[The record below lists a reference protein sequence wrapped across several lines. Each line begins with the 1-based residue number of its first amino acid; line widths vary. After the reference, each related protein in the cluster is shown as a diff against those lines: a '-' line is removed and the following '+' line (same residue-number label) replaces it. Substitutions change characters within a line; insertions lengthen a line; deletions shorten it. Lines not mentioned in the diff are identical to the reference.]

1 MFLDIFGVN
10 SFVISLYYQIFSWVS
25 NLYGFIFDLT
35 NTASFF
41 DSTYINSIWKTL
53 YSIVGIFML
62 FRIVISMLQYLVDP
76 DKLTDKSAGGGKL
89 AARIVISIVLVLAM
103 PFIFDFL
110 QKVQNV
116 VVGNDGLLS
125 NFAKSISNGNE
136 DNSYGG
142 ASTSYYDKY
151 DDGVFTKILSKGFSL
166 IVPEVKALNL
176 CEGYDDL
183 YEDFFKIKW
192 AYKSSLPENFS
203 ETGPDGSWANF
214 KEDMYY
220 NNCQYSNKN
229 DLEQYTG
236 KAIKEALSK
245 LTGNEAL
252 LCYNY
257 AGGGCNSQ
265 YTISWIG
272 LNAFKDKL
280 NNSKYN
286 YGVCNSQ
293 SDYDNNNNCYNIYY
307 ISEPSDSSKNGSLK
321 DIVVK
326 RICSNNDYGVPS
338 VTFANCRFE
347 FYVTYY
353 QNQLT
358 NVDMNCYY
366 AYIGTA
372 GTGYDFK
379 VFAKPFQT
387 YVKINFKGSN
397 DDKYM
402 NVSFIDGE
410 ENQIKLEGEPQ
421 KIALKDKISSLLS
434 EKGASTTQSSLSKL
448 NKFQSNIVAKS
459 AGCWSSGDGCTE
471 MNYKNND
478 INNIY
483 SMLNKGKCPWL
494 VFEGNNS
501 DGDLNC
507 FKEQNSNAY
516 GQNGNYS
523 EPAEYTCWIYGKKT
537 LRIVSD
543 EGKEKK
549 TPPRFA
555 CPSTSFDEMVNC
567 AREKSDGYGVE
578 SAFST
583 LDPEVWNDVLNSAA
597 TELVNNW
604 DSYGITGATKSEVG
618 DYLNIYV
625 EEETE
630 KVKAS
635 QEAIEEFK
643 AKQKRGNEAANSFAG
658 TMMLAFID
666 ILKSDIDD
674 DVMKCL
680 DASKILHGSASNG
693 GESCQ
698 SILTD
703 ADDDDQIYISAF
715 MGLIMGLIVIVLLA
729 TLAVDVII
737 RNAKILLLQIISP
750 VAILSFINPKDKIF
764 SQWVK
769 MYGATF
775 ADLFIKLLAIMLIPI
790 ILSIFNIGSQDG
802 LTKIFMILGVLAF
815 AKAAPAFISKI
826 FGISDMA
833 GSFKDAGKM
842 LKTAAFTAAGTG
854 LAVGAAGIGAVRN
867 GMAAHAGGL
876 GTKGAWAAG
885 LRGAAGIF
893 GAGLRGAGAGMK
905 GDVFAGAKGA
915 WATAGSRSALY
926 RQGVGTAAQISAGT
940 LGLFGMD
947 YASQKDKEVEQL
959 KAEQDNLKRAQEYK
973 SNIDNL
979 TESSDFG
986 KDVIFASKNG
996 EYVIKNNNDRKKLSE
1011 SWAEAQYQA
1020 AAGGS
1025 DFKKY
1030 CADKGFDFDDES
1042 AKNSYVKDA
1051 MSKVTNASGQSILSP
1066 DLLNQVKFDSGK
1078 AAGIVTQVEQAAGF
1092 TQLSIDGVTR
1102 KTVEKDGTKVEESI
1116 NISSAKDVF
1125 DLEKN
1130 AKIKFSANKTTIENA
1145 TINDP
1150 KYVQIKAAKEARN
1163 KNGSR

>member
-1 MFLDIFGVN
+1 MFLDILGVN
-10 SFVISLYYQIFSWVS
+10 AFVISLYYQIFSWVS

-62 FRIVISMLQYLVDP
+62 FRIVINMLQYLVDP

-89 AARIVISIVLVLAM
+89 AARIVISIVLVLVM

-110 QKVQNV
+110 QDVQGV
-116 VVGNDGLLS
+116 IIGNDGLLS

-142 ASTSYYDKY
+142 ASTSYYDKN

-166 IVPEVKALNL
+166 IVPEVKAYSVCKNSDEMYEFLNGN
-176 CEGYDDL
+176 GYEAIHL
-183 YEDFFKIKW
+183 EDS
-192 AYKSSLPENFS
+192 ATELGY
-203 ETGPDGSWANF
+203 GSWA
-214 KEDMYY
+214 DMFTTRTGDCNY
-220 NNCQYSNKN
+220 NSKS
-229 DLEQYTG
+229 DLENSMNQI
-236 KAIKEALSK
+236 IKEALLK
-245 LTGNEAL
+245 LDGNEYLFTYYLSGEHSAYRL
-252 LCYNY
+252 
-257 AGGGCNSQ
+257 
-265 YTISWIG
+265 ISYVG
-272 LNAFKDKL
+272 LNTFKNKL
-280 NNSKYN
+280 NNSKNN
-286 YGVCNSQ
+286 YGICNSQ
-293 SDYDNNNNCYNIYY
+293 SDYENNNNCYNVYY
-307 ISEPSDSSKNGSLK
+307 IADPSDSSKDGELK
-321 DIVVK
+321 DVLVK
-326 RICSNNDYGVPS
+326 RICSHNNEDT
-338 VTFANCRFE
+338 TFANCRFE

-353 QNQLT
+353 RSALENNSL
-358 NVDMNCYY
+358 NCYY
-366 AYIGTA
+366 AYIGTS
-372 GTGYDFK
+372 GTKYDNSG
-379 VFAKPFQT
+379 VLIKPFQT
-387 YVKINFKGSN
+387 YVKINFQGSN

-402 NVSFIDGE
+402 NVSFIGGE
-410 ENQIKLEGEPQ
+410 ENQIKLEDGTLQ
-421 KIALKDKISSLLS
+421 KIALKDNISSLLS
-434 EKGASTTQSSLSKL
+434 EKGVSTTQSAL
-448 NKFQSNIVAKS
+448 NELDEFQTNMVAKS

-478 INNIY
+478 ITNIY
-483 SMLNKGKCPWL
+483 SMLERGECPWL
-494 VFEGNNS
+494 VFEGDSS
-501 DGDLNC
+501 DGDLSC
-507 FKEQNSNAY
+507 FKEDYSNAY

-523 EPAEYTCWIYGKKT
+523 KPAEYTCWIYGRKT

-543 EGKEKK
+543 QEKETK
-549 TPPRFA
+549 TSPRFT

-567 AREKSDGYGVE
+567 ARYHSGNDGYGVE

-583 LDPEVWNDVLNSAA
+583 LDPDVWTEVLNSAK
-597 TELVNNW
+597 TKLINNW
-604 DSYGITGATKSEVG
+604 DSYGITGVTKKEVG
-618 DYLNIYV
+618 DHLEIYV

-658 TMMLAFID
+658 TMMIAFID

-680 DASKILHGSASNG
+680 DASKILHGSANNG

-842 LKTAAFTAAGTG
+842 LKAAAFGAAGAG
-854 LAVGAAGIGAVRN
+854 IAVGASAIGIGRN
-867 GMAAHAGGL
+867 AYSAYAGGL
-876 GTKGAWAAG
+876 GAKGAIAAG
-885 LRGAAGIF
+885 LRGASGMV
-893 GAGLRGAGAGMK
+893 GAGLRGFGAGSK
-905 GDVFAGAKGA
+905 GNIMAGAKST
-915 WATAGSRSALY
+915 WATASARSDLY
-926 RQGVGTAAQISAGT
+926 RKGVGTSAQLQAGF
-940 LGLFGMD
+940 LGGMFVGK
-947 YASQKDKEVEQL
+947 KDKEVEDAYEDLQ
-959 KAEQDNLKRAQEYK
+959 NKRA
-973 SNIDNL
+973 SIDKEL
-979 TESSDFG
+979 ETDI
-986 KDVIFASKNG
+986 VTKNATG
-996 EYVIKNNNDRKKLSE
+996 YRMDAKKLSSDDSYKSLAGSEAKANDLCNSLENKSVQDLHNMLE
-1011 SWAEAQYQA
+1011 SGRTFDGARELTADERSFYGKVYADELDNAKAYRISEIMDNKEDKSTAKALMNDYDRTIDYYSSKLGKSEKSDDKDYSYDFTSLTKMSSVGEAA
-1020 AAGGS
+1020 
-1025 DFKKY
+1025 KK
-1030 CADKGFDFDDES
+1030 A
-1042 AKNSYVKDA
+1042 N
-1051 MSKVTNASGQSILSP
+1051 
-1066 DLLNQVKFDSGK
+1066 SGK
-1078 AAGIVTQVEQAAGF
+1078 TY
-1092 TQLSIDGVTR
+1092 
-1102 KTVEKDGTKVEESI
+1102 KGTKVGDKLNTFKYSKTRQKHQRAEE
-1116 NISSAKDVF
+1116 A
-1125 DLEKN
+1125 
-1130 AKIKFSANKTTIENA
+1130 IK
-1145 TINDP
+1145 
-1150 KYVQIKAAKEARN
+1150 
-1163 KNGSR
+1163 GSKGGK

>member
-1 MFLDIFGVN
+1 MFLDILGVN
-10 SFVISLYYQIFSWVS
+10 SFVISLFYQIFSWVS
-25 NLYGFIFDLT
+25 NAYGFVFDLAQGS
-35 NTASFF
+35 NFF
-41 DSTYINSIWKTL
+41 DSTYIDAIWKTL
-53 YSIVGIFML
+53 YSIAGIFML

-76 DKLTDKSAGGGKL
+76 DKVTDKNTGGGKL
-89 AARIVISIVLVLAM
+89 AVRIVISIVLVLSM

-125 NFAKSISNGNE
+125 DFAKSISNGST
-136 DNSYGG
+136 DDSFGG
-142 ASTSYYDKY
+142 AGTSYYYKNEE
-151 DDGVFTKILSKGFSL
+151 GLATKILSKGFSL
-166 IVPEVKALNL
+166 IVPEVKAENVCDSSWL
-176 CEGYDDL
+176 
-183 YEDFFKIKW
+183 
-192 AYKSSLPENFS
+192 YKSLIMSTDISGGKGTWTNLLIDAEDCKYDSKSAIEQSMNKVIKDTLLNFS
-203 ETGPDGSWANF
+203 GKEVLFCYPVQNSGCTTKNLITYSGLTVF
-214 KEDMYY
+214 K
-220 NNCQYSNKN
+220 NKLN
-229 DLEQYTG
+229 S
-236 KAIKEALSK
+236 SK
-245 LTGNEAL
+245 H
-252 LCYNY
+252 NY
-257 AGGGCNSQ
+257 GICNSQ
-265 YTISWIG
+265 
-272 LNAFKDKL
+272 N
-280 NNSKYN
+280 
-286 YGVCNSQ
+286 
-293 SDYDNNNNCYNIYY
+293 DYDNNENCYNVYY
-307 ISEPSDSSKNGSLK
+307 IADPSDSSKDGKLK
-321 DIVVK
+321 DILVK
-326 RICSNNDYGVPS
+326 RICSNNDDRK
-338 VTFANCRFE
+338 FANCRFE

-353 QNQLT
+353 ESTLNK
-358 NVDMNCYY
+358 NMSCYY
-366 AYIGTA
+366 AYIGTS
-372 GTGYDFK
+372 GSKYDDNG
-379 VFAKPFQT
+379 VLIKPFQT

-397 DDKYM
+397 DNKYM
-402 NVSFIDGE
+402 NINFVEGE

-434 EKGASTTQSSLSKL
+434 EKGASMTQSAL
-448 NKFQSNIVAKS
+448 NNLDKFQINMVAKS

-483 SMLNKGKCPWL
+483 SMLNEGKCPWL

-507 FKEQNSNAY
+507 YKEQNSNAY
-516 GQNGNYS
+516 GKNGNYS

-543 EGKEKK
+543 EGKEKE
-549 TPPRFA
+549 TSPRFT

-583 LDPEVWNDVLNSAA
+583 LDPEVWNDVLKSVA

-630 KVKAS
+630 KVEAS

-715 MGLIMGLIVIVLLA
+715 VGLIMGIVVFVLLA
-729 TLAVDVII
+729 VLAVDVVV

-750 VAILSFINPKDKIF
+750 VAILSFINPRDKVF

-790 ILSIFNIGSQDG
+790 ILSIFNISSQSG

-842 LKTAAFTAAGTG
+842 LKAAAFGAAGAG
-854 LAVGAAGIGAVRN
+854 IAVGASAIGIGRN
-867 GMAAHAGGL
+867 AYSAYAGGL
-876 GTKGAWAAG
+876 GAKGAIAAG
-885 LRGAAGIF
+885 LRGASGMV
-893 GAGLRGAGAGMK
+893 GAGLRGFGAGSK
-905 GDVFAGAKGA
+905 GNIMAGAKST
-915 WATAGSRSALY
+915 WATASARSDLY
-926 RQGVGTAAQISAGT
+926 RKGVGTSAQLQAGF
-940 LGLFGMD
+940 LGGMFVGK
-947 YASQKDKEVEQL
+947 KDKEVEDAYEDLQ
-959 KAEQDNLKRAQEYK
+959 NKRA
-973 SNIDNL
+973 SIDKEL
-979 TESSDFG
+979 ETDI
-986 KDVIFASKNG
+986 VTKNATG
-996 EYVIKNNNDRKKLSE
+996 YRMDAKKLSSDDSYKSLAGSEAKANELCNSLDNKSVQDLHNMLE
-1011 SWAEAQYQA
+1011 SGRTFDGERELT
-1020 AAGGS
+1020 
-1025 DFKKY
+1025 
-1030 CADKGFDFDDES
+1030 ADERSFYGKVYADEL
-1042 AKNSYVKDA
+1042 D
-1051 MSKVTNASGQSILSP
+1051 
-1066 DLLNQVKFDSGK
+1066 
-1078 AAGIVTQVEQAAGF
+1078 
-1092 TQLSIDGVTR
+1092 
-1102 KTVEKDGTKVEESI
+1102 
-1116 NISSAKDVF
+1116 
-1125 DLEKN
+1125 N
-1130 AKIKFSANKTTIENA
+1130 AKAYRISEIMDNKEDKSTAKALMNDYDRTIDYYSSKLGKSEKSDDKDYSYDF
-1145 TINDP
+1145 TSLT
-1150 KYVQIKAAKEARN
+1150 KMSSVGEAAKEANSGKTYKGTKVGDKLNTFKYSKTRQ
-1163 KNGSR
+1163 KHQRAEEAIKGSKGGK